1 MQLND
6 SSIDYQTHRFAV
18 AFYYP
23 SSSWSALQNVKWSGK
38 YIFDDEIIRYVSI
51 ENRKTNFP
59 ATKSET
65 EITRE
70 GDVSAVKEYSGAGPS
85 ILVHTSVPFGIQ
97 HKDTDEKVVYEMI
110 LKHLNMIFADLGSY
124 CQFTNQLS

>member
-1 MQLND
+1 M
-6 SSIDYQTHRFAV
+6 
-18 AFYYP
+18 AFYYH

-51 ENRKTNFP
+51 ENRKSNFP
-59 ATKSET
+59 ASKSET

-70 GDVSAVKEYSGAGPS
+70 GDVSAVSEGHSGSGPS

-110 LKHLNMIFADLGSY
+110 LKSLNMIFPSLGTF
-124 CQFTNQLS
+124 CQFIHYLSHYSESLRFNRST